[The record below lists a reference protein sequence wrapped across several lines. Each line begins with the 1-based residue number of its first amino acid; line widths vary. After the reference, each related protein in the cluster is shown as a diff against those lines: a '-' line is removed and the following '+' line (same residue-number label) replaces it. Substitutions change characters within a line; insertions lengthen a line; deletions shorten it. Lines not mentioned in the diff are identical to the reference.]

1 MICRYS
7 GGVWYTATDMSDP
20 MISNTGVSDTS
31 VSDTGVSDEQKQPIR
46 TVYLVRHC
54 RAAVGGVNMPLSE
67 EGERQA
73 IALLEWFRVH
83 GVPVQRIISSPLLR
97 AVQSV
102 TPLAH
107 WANVPIETD
116 ERLRERVLSGAPFSD
131 WREPTIAS
139 FADPDLCLEG
149 GESNRQAADR
159 AFAVLETALT
169 LARATEATREGHS
182 AGAIVLVTHGQP
194 LTQLLG
200 RFDPAFGF
208 DAWLAITNP
217 DIYRLRFI
225 PGTVPHPEHV
235 WQN

>member
-1 MICRYS
+1 
-7 GGVWYTATDMSDP
+7 
-20 MISNTGVSDTS
+20 
-31 VSDTGVSDEQKQPIR
+31 
-46 TVYLVRHC
+46 
-54 RAAVGGVNMPLSE
+54 MPLSE
-67 EGERQA
+67 EGGRQA
-73 IALLEWFRVH
+73 LALLEWFQVH
-83 GVPVQRIISSPLLR
+83 NVPVQWIISSPLLR

-107 WANVPIETD
+107 SANVPIETD
-116 ERLRERVLSGAPFSD
+116 ERLRERVLSGTPLPD

-149 GESNRQAADR
+149 GESSRQAADR

-169 LARATEATREGHS
+169 EATAATMEGQS
-182 AGAIVLVTHGQP
+182 GAGAIVLVTHGQP

-208 DAWLAITNP
+208 DAWLAMTNP

-225 PGTVPHPEHV
+225 PGTVPRPERV
-235 WQN
+235 WQTY